1 MSMYTNFKVGEKNY
15 KLRLGIQQIIDLEK
29 SLGHSLIE
37 ELNKFSN
44 NSLPITGIISS
55 GVKFLPS
62 TEFLANVIFYSMQ
75 KYQHKIKI
83 NDVYSIIDEYVE
95 EGNSMIELMNVVI
108 EILQDSNIIPQEKT
122 NSEEE
127 DNDEKKVK

>member
-44 NSLPITGIISS
+44 NS
-55 GVKFLPS
+55 
-62 TEFLANVIFYSMQ
+62 
-75 KYQHKIKI
+75 
-83 NDVYSIIDEYVE
+83 
-95 EGNSMIELMNVVI
+95 
-108 EILQDSNIIPQEKT
+108 IL
-122 NSEEE
+122 
-127 DNDEKKVK
+127 

>member
-44 NSLPITGIISS
+44 NSLP
-55 GVKFLPS
+55 S

-95 EGNSMIELMNVVI
+95 EGNSRIELMNVVI

>member
-44 NSLPITGIISS
+44 NSLP
-55 GVKFLPS
+55 S

-83 NDVYSIIDEYVE
+83 E